1 MEQLLWNLVTLFKMK
16 RKVSMVS
23 IISDSVSQMS
33 ILIGNLIDTVNMGGQ
48 ERGNAFVEKKDVNN
62 NKSYKTNESSVSGQL

>member
-1 MEQLLWNLVTLFKMK
+1 
-16 RKVSMVS
+16 MVS